1 MHVASSGHIQLPS
14 GFEVVE
20 VGYSDIYPLA
30 EEICRHAADV
40 VVLDPADLRKAVLA
54 GLTAVAGSAR
64 SSGPPAPP
72 QVDQGS
78 AA

>member
-1 MHVASSGHIQLPS
+1 VGSGQIALPS

-40 VVLDPADLRKAVLA
+40 VVLDPPDLRKAVLA
-54 GLTAVAGSAR
+54 GPSAVAEKGR
-64 SSGPPAPP
+64 PL
-72 QVDQGS
+72 
-78 AA
+78 